1 VGCRISWGRSTRQS
15 GSKTRPRAHLYA
27 ILRRLAGALFGDATA
42 QPSVW
47 TAVDV
52 SLPMRRE
59 HAAKTPA
66 VEAATTGGPQTPA
79 DRRGRLSLAIAGVGQ
94 LSIRD
99 RLLSEHNYHALA
111 GGMCSKPAVASSPLR
126 LNRRVERAQRPARV
140 HALGPGDGDGN
151 MHCKC
156 MSVRGCAV
164 WTRPR
169 GPRGRVGARIAGIAN
184 R

>member
-1 VGCRISWGRSTRQS
+1 VEVWAVAYPGGDPPDNQGPRLGQEHISTQS
-15 GSKTRPRAHLYA
+15 SAASPGLCLEM
-27 ILRRLAGALFGDATA
+27 LRRSQVSGQPWMFHCPCAGSTLPKHP
-42 QPSVW
+42 PSK
-47 TAVDV
+47 
-52 SLPMRRE
+52 R
-59 HAAKTPA
+59 
-66 VEAATTGGPQTPA
+66 
-79 DRRGRLSLAIAGVGQ
+79 RLSLAIAGVGQ